1 LHSYINEEAKHIAN
15 CLELAIL
22 LEVSANKPGNVNLM
36 VGFEGTCYEHF
47 LASAVAAS
55 ASFEQAAERGIM
67 VSEGT
72 LDVGD
77 VEVGRLI
84 RKCVEDVAK
93 WQHGGNTLLGTV
105 ILLMPMAVAAGITCR
120 DKERI
125 FKLLELRE
133 KLKLVV
139 ESTNASDAVHVYEAI
154 KAANPSGLGKVS
166 ELDVNDPKSTKRIL
180 EEGISL
186 YRVFEVASGY
196 DNVCSEWVKNYPLT
210 FDVAYPYLTE
220 QIKIGKSLDAAIIH
234 TFLKV
239 LGDHPDTFI
248 SRKVGAEKS
257 KQVSL
262 EAKRVL
268 QLGGEETL
276 DGRRSLSEFDLKLR
290 SEGNLLNPGTT
301 ADIVSAALAL
311 LVLSGFRP

>member
-1 LHSYINEEAKHIAN
+1 LNSHLHEEVEHIAN
-15 CLELAIL
+15 CFELAIL
-22 LEVSANKPGNVNLM
+22 LEVSANKPGNINLM
-36 VGFEGTCYEHF
+36 VGFEDTRYEHF

-72 LDVGD
+72 LGVGD

-84 RKCVEDVAK
+84 KRCVEDVAK

-120 DKERI
+120 DKEHI
-125 FKLLELRE
+125 FKLPELRE

-139 ESTNASDAVHVYEAI
+139 ESTSASDAVHVYEAI
-154 KAANPSGLGKVS
+154 KAANPSGLGKAS
-166 ELDVNDPKSTKRIL
+166 ELDVNDPKSTRRIL
-180 EEGISL
+180 EEEISL
-186 YRVFEVASGY
+186 YRVFEVASEY
-196 DNVCSEWVKNYPLT
+196 DNICSEWVKNYPLT

-220 QIKIGKSLDAAIIH
+220 QIKMGKSLDAAIIH

-239 LGDHPDTFI
+239 LGDYSDTFI

-268 QLGGEETL
+268 QQGGVETP
-276 DGRRSLSEFDLKLR
+276 DGKKCLSEFDLKLR

-311 LVLSGFRP
+311 FVLGGYRP